1 MPATPD
7 LQPLFPLP
15 NVVLFPKGI
24 LPLHIFEP
32 RYRKM
37 MADALK
43 GGQTICMALLKPG
56 WEADYHGSPEVYR
69 VACVGRVV
77 QHEELEG
84 GRYNVTL
91 HGEAKVAIE
100 GFDSDRPYR
109 VARVRPLHEERS
121 WADSRDVDE
130 DVAELLALFRRVRP
144 GPVSPV
150 EPVGPIGPIEDSA
163 AFDLA
168 QLFGGNVSPER
179 VVNTVAMNVN
189 VEPRVKQELLELD
202 SLGARCRAIV
212 RYLRDSAATQDLLD
226 RVRHLYPADRR
237 RN

>member
-32 RYRKM
+32 RYRTM

-43 GGQTICMALLKPG
+43 GDQTICMALLKPG

-77 QHEELEG
+77 QHEVLDG

-91 HGEAKVAIE
+91 QGETKVAIE
-100 GFDSDRPYR
+100 GAGNDQPYR
-109 VARVRPLHEERS
+109 VARVRPIHEDRA
-121 WADSRDVDE
+121 WADSRDVE
-130 DVAELLALFRRVRP
+130 EEVAELLALFRRVRL
-144 GPVSPV
+144 GPVG
-150 EPVGPIGPIEDSA
+150 ESA

-168 QLFGGNVSPER
+168 QLIGGNVNPES
-179 VVNTVAMNVN
+179 VVNTITMNVN

>member
-7 LQPLFPLP
+7 PQPLFPLP

-32 RYRKM
+32 RYRTM

-77 QHEELEG
+77 QHEALEG

-91 HGEAKVAIE
+91 QGEAKVAIE
-100 GFDSDRPYR
+100 GFESDQPYR
-109 VARVRPLHEERS
+109 VARVRPIHEDRA
-121 WADSRDVDE
+121 WADSRDVE
-130 DVAELLALFRRVRP
+130 EEVAELLALFRRVRL
-144 GPVSPV
+144 GPAG
-150 EPVGPIGPIEDSA
+150 ESA

-168 QLFGGNVSPER
+168 QLLGGNVNPES

-202 SLGARCRAIV
+202 SLGSRCRAIV

>member
-1 MPATPD
+1 MAEKVD

-24 LPLHIFEP
+24 LPLHVFEP
-32 RYRKM
+32 RYRAM
-37 MADALK
+37 MADALRV
-43 GGQTICMALLKPG
+43 GQTICMALLRPG

-77 QHEELEG
+77 QHQMLED

-91 HGEAKVAIE
+91 HGETKVEIE
-100 GFDSDRPYR
+100 GMERDQPYR
-109 VARVRPLHEERS
+109 VARVRTVEEDRS
-121 WADSRDVDE
+121 WIASRDVQE
-130 DVAELLALFRRVRP
+130 DVAELLSLFRRVRQ
-144 GPVSPV
+144 GESA
-150 EPVGPIGPIEDSA
+150 GIE
-163 AFDLA
+163 LA
-168 QLFGGNVSPER
+168 QILGVHTSPEAI
-179 VVNTVAMNVN
+179 VNTVAMNVN

-202 SLGARCRAIV
+202 SLGSRFRAIV

-226 RVRHLYPADRR
+226 RVRHLYPGDHR

>member
-15 NVVLFPKGI
+15 NVVLFLKGI
-24 LPLHIFEP
+24 LPLHVFEP
-32 RYRKM
+32 RYRTM

-69 VACVGRVV
+69 VASVGR
-77 QHEELEG
+77 
-84 GRYNVTL
+84 
-91 HGEAKVAIE
+91 
-100 GFDSDRPYR
+100 S
-109 VARVRPLHEERS
+109 
-121 WADSRDVDE
+121 
-130 DVAELLALFRRVRP
+130 
-144 GPVSPV
+144 
-150 EPVGPIGPIEDSA
+150 
-163 AFDLA
+163 
-168 QLFGGNVSPER
+168 

-226 RVRHLYPADRR
+226 RVRHLYPVDRR